1 MNVSTMPLRWAAIA
15 GLVLCLSGGCMRAT
29 RPENFYT
36 LSSMT
41 RSTATI
47 VSSAASESAWLIG
60 IGPVQLP
67 DALKRPQIVT
77 RIDRNRLEMAEF
89 DRWAGPLEREISR
102 VMAENL
108 SLLLGT
114 DRVVQYPWPASTQ
127 PTHRVDLEIRRFD
140 GRPGQEV
147 ALNVTW
153 TVRATT
159 PGASQVSRK
168 SVLSEPVD
176 DGGYPSLVAAQSR
189 LLEALGRQIAT
200 ALETLAK

>member
-1 MNVSTMPLRWAAIA
+1 MKVSSMPLRWAAIA

-41 RSTATI
+41 RSTAT
-47 VSSAASESAWLIG
+47 AAGEATWVIG

-77 RIDRNRLEMAEF
+77 RIGRNRLQVAEF
-89 DRWAGPLEREISR
+89 DRWAGPLEREVSR

-114 DRVVQYPWPASTQ
+114 DRVIQYPWAASTP

-140 GRPGQEV
+140 GGPGQE
-147 ALNVTW
+147 AILNVTW
-153 TVRATT
+153 TVCAAG
-159 PGASQVSRK
+159 PGSNSIRRK
-168 SVLSEPVD
+168 SVLSEPVG

-189 LLEALGRQIAT
+189 LLEALGRQIA
-200 ALETLAK
+200 ASLETLAK